1 MSIFRSIHRLFDEL
15 PFFTFSPPRITII
28 VISKSSI
35 CRRSGGRRAEINR
48 GEQSRPRWIF
58 AIRVPRTVQKV
69 VVADR
74 KTFMPIVSLANHFA
88 TVRWPL
94 HRWLLPFP
102 SSSFFLLEKRENRCL
117 IDIRCFWHSR
127 FALPFPLFP
136 TNGAVNFFAN
146 VLHVSL
152 SLYIYIYLSTLPLL
166 FSQERILS
174 SEIVDNG
181 ETELM
186 RYLFI
191 FCLFVKD
198 ASLIFNVRNES
209 RYECNFASRS
219 RNAEDNGGRTEYLLF
234 S

>member
-1 MSIFRSIHRLFDEL
+1 MNFRHTCPKDGAKSCCSGSKNIHADSFSCQSFRDGAMA
-15 PFFTFSPPRITII
+15 SPPMA
-28 VISKSSI
+28 SPLSFF
-35 CRRSGGRRAEINR
+35 ELFP
-48 GEQSRPRWIF
+48 SRETRESLPHRYSMLLTQPF
-58 AIRVPRTVQKV
+58 CPSL
-69 VVADR
+69 
-74 KTFMPIVSLANHFA
+74 PIVSYQWRGKFL
-88 TVRWPL
+88 RE
-94 HRWLLPFP
+94 R
-102 SSSFFLLEKRENRCL
+102 SSRL
-117 IDIRCFWHSR
+117 
-127 FALPFPLFP
+127 
-136 TNGAVNFFAN
+136 
-146 VLHVSL
+146 SL

-209 RYECNFASRS
+209 RYEFNFATRS
-219 RNAEDNGGRTEYLLF
+219 RNAKDNGGRTEYLLF